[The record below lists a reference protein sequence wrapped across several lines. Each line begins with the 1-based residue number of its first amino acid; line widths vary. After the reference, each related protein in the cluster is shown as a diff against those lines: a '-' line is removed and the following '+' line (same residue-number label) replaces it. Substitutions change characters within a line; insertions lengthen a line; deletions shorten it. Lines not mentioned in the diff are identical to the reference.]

1 VVPVTLSEDQKQVGS
16 STLNRALDVLE
27 ELTAGPPA
35 GMTASQLAERTGS
48 NRVSIHRILA
58 TYLQHGYVRQD
69 GPGAPYR
76 LGFRLI
82 ELGEKVIGDIDIA
95 RIAYPLLEELSTR
108 TGETC
113 HLGLLSGP
121 EAVYVAKIESSQ
133 SVRLVSHIGARVPLY
148 CTSLGK
154 ALLAAADDDLR
165 EQLIAQQS
173 FERRTAHTLT
183 TPKALRADLEL
194 TRARGYSIDAV
205 ENEEGVRCV
214 GAAVLD
220 HTGAPI
226 AAVSLSGPT
235 TRVTIELVE
244 ELGRLA
250 HGTAERVSTAIGHGS
265 DGRAHAGARSARPA
279 TPQ

>member
-1 VVPVTLSEDQKQVGS
+1 
-16 STLNRALDVLE
+16 
-27 ELTAGPPA
+27 
-35 GMTASQLAERTGS
+35 MTASQLAERTGS

-173 FERRTAHTLT
+173 FERRTPHTLT

-250 HGTAERVSTAIGHGS
+250 HGTAEQVSTAIGHGS

>member
-1 VVPVTLSEDQKQVGS
+1 MTVSEDQKQVGS

-27 ELTAGPPA
+27 ALTAGPPA

-69 GPGAPYR
+69 RPGAPYR
-76 LGFRLI
+76 LGFRLL
-82 ELGEKVIGDIDIA
+82 ELGEKVIGDIDLA
-95 RIAYPLLEELSTR
+95 RIAYPLLEKLSASA
-108 TGETC
+108 GETS

-165 EQLIAQQS
+165 EHLIAQQS
-173 FERRTAHTLT
+173 FERRTPQTLV
-183 TPKALRADLEL
+183 TPAALRADLDL
-194 TRARGYSIDAV
+194 TRARGYSIDEV

-226 AAVSLSGPT
+226 AAVSISGPT
-235 TRVTIELVE
+235 TRVTTDLVE
-244 ELGRLA
+244 RLGALA
-250 HGTAERVSTAIGHGS
+250 QGTAGQIASAIGYGS
-265 DGRAHAGARSARPA
+265 DGSAHA
-279 TPQ
+279 